1 MQFPL
6 NISIGN
12 VLISTHLVCEI
23 AGIFIGYRFYKYL
36 RKHTNDSIS
45 DMQRLYIFMALCA
58 GALIGSRLIGT
69 LEDLPSFLNTTNKWQ
84 YIFSNKTIVGGF
96 LFGLFAV
103 EGIKKHLKINVS
115 SGDLMV
121 YPILLG
127 LVIGRIGCFCEG
139 LNDGT
144 IGKVTASIFGINFGD
159 GLLRHPLPLYE
170 ICFLLV
176 LWFII
181 FRFNQ
186 KKVFTNGG
194 AFKLFLM
201 SYFVYR
207 FGIEFLKESPYTV
220 LQLNVIQWTCLVGIC
235 YYYSYFIHPKKLIQ
249 TYA

>member
-6 NISIGN
+6 NISIGDTT
-12 VLISTHLVCEI
+12 ISTHLVCEI
-23 AGIFIGYRFYKYL
+23 TGIFIGYRFYKHL
-36 RKHTNDSIS
+36 RKNSMDVIS
-45 DMQRLYIFMALCA
+45 DMNRLYIFMALCA

-69 LEDLPSFLNTTNKWQ
+69 LEDLPNFLNSENKAQ

-103 EGIKKHLKINVS
+103 EGIKKHLKITAS

-127 LVIGRIGCFCEG
+127 LIIGRIGCFCEG

-144 IGKVTASIFGINFGD
+144 IGKETSFAIGINFGD

-170 ICFLLV
+170 ICFLVL

-181 FRFNQ
+181 FRINQ
-186 KKVFTNGG
+186 HKLFVNGG

-201 SYFVYR
+201 SYFSYR
-207 FGIEFLKESPYTV
+207 FGIEFLKESPYK
-220 LQLNVIQWTCLVGIC
+220 LLYLNAIQWTCLVGMA
-235 YYYSYFIHPKKLIQ
+235 YYYRYFIHPKKLIQ